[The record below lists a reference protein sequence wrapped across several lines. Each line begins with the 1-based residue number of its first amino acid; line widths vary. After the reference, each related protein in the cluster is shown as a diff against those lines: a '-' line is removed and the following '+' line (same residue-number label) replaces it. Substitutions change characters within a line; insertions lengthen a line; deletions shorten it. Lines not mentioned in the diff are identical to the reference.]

1 MNVLRPLRQAIA
13 LATLLSAGA
22 LTAHAADIPLSKSLE
37 ADEVTTKVLEV
48 DAANH
53 QVVLEGAEGRKVHVQ
68 LSDQA
73 KDLGNLKAGDQVK
86 VLVTHS
92 VAAVLDTD
100 IDKSAPDA
108 TEKTGVLRATADNPN
123 PGGAAFRQVQVQ
135 LKITHIDLAKNQ
147 VTLEKPGGPE
157 QSTDRGETGN
167 SRRPQRPQ
175 GRPKRVG
182 DLHRYPGNQHRPRGL
197 MNAAPHQL
205 TADGISPDSL
215 RCCSSDHPSLG
226 SSSCRPSGGE
236 RPGSRQNLT
245 PPRATRCLRRDP
257 QG

>member
-53 QVVLEGAEGRKVHVQ
+53 QVVLEGAEGRNVHVQ

-73 KDLGNLKAGDQVK
+73 KDLGNLKVGDQVK

-147 VTLEKPGGPE
+147 VTLENPAGQSKVLTVEKPEIRAGLKDLKVG
-157 QSTDRGETGN
+157 QSVLVTYTDTLEI
-167 SRRPQRPQ
+167 S
-175 GRPKRVG
+175 
-182 DLHRYPGNQHRPRGL
+182 
-197 MNAAPHQL
+197 
-205 TADGISPDSL
+205 TAHEG
-215 RCCSSDHPSLG
+215 
-226 SSSCRPSGGE
+226 
-236 RPGSRQNLT
+236 
-245 PPRATRCLRRDP
+245 
-257 QG
+257 